1 MSVSTTGLGSF
12 FPTPKKRGQAS
23 LYVGGGSSKLASG
36 GEPDDA
42 QQGAFSRK
50 QLMRMNDRFV
60 AAMER
65 AIARGLEVAP
75 VTLERSTLEL
85 RPGRELSSS

>member
-42 QQGAFSRK
+42 QQGGWPRSVLLKMDAK
-50 QLMRMNDRFV
+50 FV
-60 AAMER
+60 AAMTR
-65 AIARGLEVAP
+65 AIARGLE
-75 VTLERSTLEL
+75 R
-85 RPGRELSSS
+85 RPG